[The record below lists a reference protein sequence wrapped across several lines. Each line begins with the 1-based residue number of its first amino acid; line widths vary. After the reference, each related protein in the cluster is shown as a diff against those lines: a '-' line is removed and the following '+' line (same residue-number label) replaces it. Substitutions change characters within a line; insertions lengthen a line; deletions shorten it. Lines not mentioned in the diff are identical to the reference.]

1 MTQEDKEKN
10 VNHPSHYTDGK
21 IEVIEFIE
29 DKGLGFCLGNAI
41 KYISRAGKKD
51 PNKEIEDLE
60 KAIWYIKRRI
70 KQIEDS
76 RPVIGESKEIADQ
89 IDAACCGIKILTQPV
104 KPQVIIVDDDAMP
117 KEQEQEQEYGDDDL
131 FTGYAC
137 GKDYNKSNKANKS
150 QKHNRIEDIKNVARD
165 CFGMQLTEEEAR
177 EFDKQI
183 KALEEALGLT
193 D

>member
-76 RPVIGESKEIADQ
+76 RPTIGESKKIADQ
-89 IDAACCGIKILTQPV
+89 IDAVCYAIKNIRPLNIQT
-104 KPQVIIVDDDAMP
+104 ITVDDDAMP
-117 KEQEQEQEYGDDDL
+117 KEPKQEQEYGDDDL

-137 GKDYNKSNKANKS
+137 GKDYNKANKANKP
-150 QKHNRIEDIKNVARD
+150 QKHSRIEDIKNVARD
-165 CFGMQLTEEEAR
+165 CFGMQLTEEEAK